1 MTQLYVSS
9 SGRRISDD
17 MLNLLAMRYRTSSG
31 VITLESFIS
40 LVLRIDSM
48 AREYI
53 RFRQL
58 ELTESKKR

>member
-9 SGRRISDD
+9 SGRRITDD
-17 MLNLLAMRYRTSSG
+17 MLNLLAMRYRTSTG
-31 VITLESFIS
+31 AITLESFIS
-40 LVLRIDSM
+40 LVLRIESM

-58 ELTESKKR
+58 ELTESKKH

>member
-1 MTQLYVSS
+1 
-9 SGRRISDD
+9 
-17 MLNLLAMRYRTSSG
+17 MLNLLAMRYRTTSG

-40 LVLRIDSM
+40 LVLRIESM

-58 ELTESKKR
+58 EVTESKKH

>member
-17 MLNLLAMRYRTSSG
+17 MLNLLVMRYRTASG
-31 VITLESFIS
+31 VITLESFIC
-40 LVLRIDSM
+40 LVLRIESM

-58 ELTESKKR
+58 ELTESKKH

>member
-17 MLNLLAMRYRTSSG
+17 MLNLLAMRYRSASG

-40 LVLRIDSM
+40 LVLRIESM

-53 RFRQL
+53 RLRQL
-58 ELTESKKR
+58 EVTESKKH

>member
-17 MLNLLAMRYRTSSG
+17 MLNLLAMRYRTSTG
-31 VITLESFIS
+31 AITLESFIS
-40 LVLRIDSM
+40 LVLRIESM

-58 ELTESKKR
+58 ELTESKKH